1 MRIQQLLPKGIW
13 LIPAFLLFSFFNAIA
28 QNETGSI
35 PITGKVT
42 DEKGNGV
49 PGATVEVKGTTRSA
63 SAKEDGSFSLNV
75 VTGKETLVISS
86 VGYTRKEFPLNGETS
101 VVIQLT
107 SAKNT
112 TLDDV
117 VVIGYGTQKR
127 RNVTAATA
135 SFDASKLD

>member
-1 MRIQQLLPKGIW
+1 MRVQQLLPKGIW
-13 LIPAFLLFSFFNAIA
+13 LIQVFLLFSFFNAIA

-35 PITGKVT
+35 SITGKIT

-63 SAKEDGSFSLNV
+63 SAKEDGSFSINV

-86 VGYTRKEFPLNGETS
+86 VGFTRKEFPLNGETT
-101 VVIQLT
+101 VTIQLT

-117 VVIGYGTQKR
+117 VVIG
-127 RNVTAATA
+127 
-135 SFDASKLD
+135 